1 MGTSHRVGEV
11 LQPFEIANTFFSYE
25 ENITISSV
33 LPVLHGLLDSLKESF
48 KDESSVVVNL
58 QQELSSEITRRWNIG
73 SSSYSYLPLCGA
85 LNPCFK
91 NFKFIEDENK
101 RTVKYE
107 LLRLMEMELNKM

>member
-33 LPVLHGLLDSLKESF
+33 LPVLHGFLDSLKESS

-73 SSSYSYLPLCGA
+73 LSSYSSLSLCAA
-85 LNPCFK
+85 LDPCFK